1 MKKNLLMWDESLF
14 RDPDVLEIDYVPEQF
29 EFRDTQMR
37 ELAFQIR
44 PGLRGGRPLNTVC
57 KGLPGTGKTT
67 SIKKLFSEIE
77 ETTKELVPVYINCQI
92 DNTKF
97 AIVSQIYKKLSGHL
111 PPSSG
116 TSFKQVFDAVA
127 RILVKEDI
135 VLLVTLDDANY
146 LLYENEI
153 NKVLYTL
160 LRSHE
165 TYEGT
170 RIGVIVIISDM
181 DVDLS
186 RAVDARVA
194 SVFRPTEIYF
204 APYSDAEIRE
214 IMKVRVVQGLFPGVL
229 SDELLDLVVSQTTGS
244 GDLRVGIDLL
254 KRATLS
260 AERAARRSIEREDIC
275 GAYEISKYLHLN
287 YTVKTLKDEERLVL
301 KSLAERSAQAARD
314 ECGRRVQGDQGVECH
329 RVYPVL
335 RDRQE
340 DGRDA
345 PHQPAVPRGKGQDT
359 DYHAQVRPGKGT
371 RIPQVTSAPLQR
383 RKYFKNIIYPK
394 TLFYDTGVFC
404 HVKCKRTGTR
414 DF

>member
-1 MKKNLLMWDESLF
+1 MKKNLLMWDETLF
-14 RDPDVLEIDYVPEQF
+14 RDPEVLEIDYVPEQF

-67 SIKKLFSEIE
+67 SIRKLFAEIE
-77 ETTKELVPVYINCQI
+77 DTTKKLVPVYINCQI

-97 AIVSQIYKKLSGHL
+97 AIISQIYKKLAGHL

-127 RILVKEDI
+127 RILIKEEI
-135 VLLVTLDDANY
+135 VLLVALDDANY

-170 RIGVIVIISDM
+170 RIGVIVIVSDL
-181 DVDLS
+181 DVDFT

-194 SVFRPTEIYF
+194 SVFRPAEIYF
-204 APYSDAEIRE
+204 PPYDNAEIQE
-214 IMKVRVVQGLFPGVL
+214 IMKARVMQGLFQGVL
-229 SDELLDLVVSQTTGS
+229 SEELLNLVVEQTLKS

-260 AERAARRSIEREDIC
+260 AEHAARRTIEREDIC
-275 GAYEISKYLHLN
+275 GAYEVSKYLHLS
-287 YTVKTLKDEERLVL
+287 YTLKTLKDEERLIL
-301 KSLAERSAQAARD
+301 KSFAERSAKEHEMNAGEVYKSIRESLSIGYTRFYEIIKKMDAMRLINLQYRD
-314 ECGRRVQGDQGVECH
+314 
-329 RVYPVL
+329 
-335 RDRQE
+335 
-340 DGRDA
+340 
-345 PHQPAVPRGKGQDT
+345 GKG
-359 DYHAQVRPGKGT
+359 RT
-371 RIPQVTSAPLQR
+371 RI
-383 RKYFKNIIYPK
+383 I
-394 TLFYDTGVFC
+394 TLRYDP
-404 HVKCKRTGTR
+404 VKVLEYLA
-414 DF
+414 

>member
-1 MKKNLLMWDESLF
+1 MKKNLLMWDETLF
-14 RDPDVLEIDYVPEQF
+14 RDPEVLEIDYLPEQF
-29 EFRDTQMR
+29 EYRDSQMR
-37 ELAFQIR
+37 ELAFQIK

-67 SIKKLFSEIE
+67 SIKKVFQEIE
-77 ETTKELVPVYINCQI
+77 ETTKKLVPVYINCQI

-97 AIVSQIYKKLSGHL
+97 AIVSQIYRKLVGHL

-127 RILVKEDI
+127 RILVKDEI
-135 VLLVTLDDANY
+135 VLLVALDDANY

-204 APYSDAEIRE
+204 PPYADAEVRE
-214 IMKVRVVQGLFPGVL
+214 IMKARVMQGLFTGVL
-229 SDELLDLVVSQTTGS
+229 PETLLDLVVEQTLKS

-260 AERAARRSIEREDIC
+260 AERDARRSIERADIC

-287 YTVKTLKDEERLVL
+287 YTVKTLKDEEKQILRF
-301 KSLAERSAQAARD
+301 LAERSAKDHEMNA
-314 ECGRRVQGDQGVECH
+314 GD
-329 RVYPVL
+329 VYKDIKESITIGYTRFYEIVKKM
-335 RDRQE
+335 
-340 DGRDA
+340 DA
-345 PHQPAVPRGKGQDT
+345 MRLVNLQYREGKG
-359 DYHAQVRPGKGT
+359 RT
-371 RIPQVTSAPLQR
+371 RI
-383 RKYFKNIIYPK
+383 I
-394 TLFYDTGVFC
+394 TLRYDPAKVLEYLS
-404 HVKCKRTGTR
+404 
-414 DF
+414 

>member
-1 MKKNLLMWDESLF
+1 MALRCSEMKKNLLMWDETLF
-14 RDPDVLEIDYVPEQF
+14 RDPEVLEIDYVPEQF

-67 SIKKLFSEIE
+67 SIRKLFGEIE
-77 ETTKELVPVYINCQI
+77 DTTKKLVPVYINCQI

-97 AIVSQIYKKLSGHL
+97 AIISQIYKKLSGHL

-127 RILVKEDI
+127 RILVKEEM
-135 VLLVTLDDANY
+135 VLLVALDDANY

-170 RIGVIVIISDM
+170 RIGVIVIVSDL

-194 SVFRPTEIYF
+194 SVFRPAEIYF
-204 APYSDAEIRE
+204 PPYDNAEIQE
-214 IMKVRVVQGLFPGVL
+214 IMKARVLQGLFQGVL
-229 SDELLDLVVSQTTGS
+229 SEELLNLVVEQTLKS

-260 AERAARRSIEREDIC
+260 AERAARRTIEREDIC
-275 GAYEISKYLHLN
+275 GAYEVSKYLHLS
-287 YTVKTLKDEERLVL
+287 YTLKTLKDEERLIL
-301 KSLAERSAQAARD
+301 KSFAERSPKEHEMNAGEVYKSIRESLSIGYTRFYEIIKKMDAMRLINLQYRD
-314 ECGRRVQGDQGVECH
+314 
-329 RVYPVL
+329 
-335 RDRQE
+335 
-340 DGRDA
+340 
-345 PHQPAVPRGKGQDT
+345 GKG
-359 DYHAQVRPGKGT
+359 RT
-371 RIPQVTSAPLQR
+371 RI
-383 RKYFKNIIYPK
+383 I
-394 TLFYDTGVFC
+394 TLRYDP
-404 HVKCKRTGTR
+404 VKILEYLA
-414 DF
+414 

>member
-1 MKKNLLMWDESLF
+1 MKKNLLMWDETLF
-14 RDPDVLEIDYVPEQF
+14 RDPEVLEIDFVPEQF
-29 EFRDTQMR
+29 EFRDDQMR
-37 ELAFQIR
+37 ELVFQIK
-44 PGLRGGRPLNTVC
+44 PGLRGGRPMNTVC

-67 SIKKLFSEIE
+67 SIRKLFQEIE
-77 ETTKELVPVYINCQI
+77 ETTKKLVPVYINCQI

-97 AIVSQIYKKLSGHL
+97 AIISQIYKKLVGHL
-111 PPSSG
+111 PPASG

-127 RILVKEDI
+127 RHLVKEEI
-135 VLLVTLDDANY
+135 VLHVALDDANY

-204 APYSDAEIRE
+204 PPYGDQEVRD
-214 IMKVRVVQGLFPGVL
+214 IMKARVTQGLFTGVL
-229 SDELLDLVVSQTTGS
+229 SDDLLDLVIQQTQKS

-260 AERAARRSIEREDIC
+260 AERAARRSIERDDIC
-275 GAYEISKYLHLN
+275 GAYEISKYLHLS
-287 YTVKTLKDEERLVL
+287 YTVKTLKGEERQIL
-301 KSLAERSAQAARD
+301 KSLAERSVKEHEMNAGDVYKAFKETQAIGYTRFY
-314 ECGRRVQGDQGVECH
+314 EIVKK
-329 RVYPVL
+329 L
-335 RDRQE
+335 
-340 DGRDA
+340 DA
-345 PHQPAVPRGKGQDT
+345 MRLVNLQYREGKG
-359 DYHAQVRPGKGT
+359 RT
-371 RIPQVTSAPLQR
+371 RI
-383 RKYFKNIIYPK
+383 I
-394 TLFYDTGVFC
+394 TLRYDP
-404 HVKCKRTGTR
+404 VKVLGYLA
-414 DF
+414 

>member
-1 MKKNLLMWDESLF
+1 MKKNLLMWDETLF
-14 RDPDVLEIDYVPEQF
+14 RDPEVLEIDYVPEQF
-29 EFRDTQMR
+29 EFRDDQMR

-44 PGLRGGRPLNTVC
+44 PALRGGRPLNTVC

-67 SIKKLFSEIE
+67 SVRKLFAEIE
-77 ETTKELVPVYINCQI
+77 ETTKKLVPVYINCQI

-97 AIVSQIYKKLSGHL
+97 AIISQIYKKLAGHL

-127 RILVKEDI
+127 RMLVKDEI
-135 VLLVTLDDANY
+135 VLLVALDDANY

-165 TYEGT
+165 AYEGT

-194 SVFRPTEIYF
+194 SVFLPTEIYF
-204 APYSDAEIRE
+204 APYGDAEVQE
-214 IMKVRVVQGLFPGVL
+214 IMKARVMEGLFTSVL
-229 SDELLDLVVSQTTGS
+229 SDDLLSLVVEKTLAC

-275 GAYEISKYLHLN
+275 GAYEISKYLHLS
-287 YTVKTLKDEERLVL
+287 YTVRTLKDEERQIL
-301 KSLAERSAQAARD
+301 KFFAERSLKESEMNAG
-314 ECGRRVQGDQGVECH
+314 E
-329 RVYPVL
+329 VYKSIKESLSIGYTRFYEIVKKMDAL
-335 RDRQE
+335 RLINLQYRE
-340 DGRDA
+340 
-345 PHQPAVPRGKGQDT
+345 GKG
-359 DYHAQVRPGKGT
+359 RT
-371 RIPQVTSAPLQR
+371 RVI
-383 RKYFKNIIYPK
+383 
-394 TLFYDTGVFC
+394 TLRYEPAKVLEC
-404 HVKCKRTGTR
+404 LS
-414 DF
+414 